1 MAKLRVKGGV
11 PEWCIEHMIFCQCFS
26 GSLMILFMRDD
37 CGPIEMVNKTSFAS
51 KLERKKK
58 TVPKQCPAVDG
69 GTQVGDRELQVTTET
84 LTGTTAMTVRV
95 DLGSL
100 RAASAT
106 WSTET

>member
-58 TVPKQCPAVDG
+58 KQFLSSAQQWMEV
-69 GTQVGDRELQVTTET
+69 
-84 LTGTTAMTVRV
+84 
-95 DLGSL
+95 L
-100 RAASAT
+100 RSAT
-106 WSTET
+106 GSYRSPRRLLREPLR